1 MKYIYGPVPSWRLG
15 RSLGIDLISGENI
28 CTFDCIYCQL
38 GKTVRHIIKREIFVP
53 TSAIVKELES
63 LPELEVDYITLSGT
77 GEPTL
82 AINLG
87 EIISEIKKRFKN
99 RVAVLT
105 NSSLMHDHQVRKELS
120 RADLVVAKLDAPN
133 EEVFRVVNQPTN
145 GITLHMVIEGI
156 RKFNEEYPL
165 KLALQIMFV
174 PQNKKYAADLAAL
187 AKEIKPVEV
196 EINTPLR
203 PCPPAGEAGPVK
215 PLPPE
220 ELTKIKELFKP
231 LKVYSVYDVKRPE
244 TRPMDEKETEK
255 RRPEI

>member
-1 MKYIYGPVPSWRLG
+1 PSWRLG
-15 RSLGIDLISGENI
+15 RSLGVDLISGEKT

-53 TSAIVKELES
+53 TSEIVKELES
-63 LPELEVDYITLSGT
+63 LPDMQIDYITLSGT

-82 AINLG
+82 AADLG
-87 EIISEIKKRFKN
+87 ETILEIKKRFKN

-105 NSSLMHDHQVRKELS
+105 NSSLMHDAQVRRELS

-133 EEVFRVVNQPTN
+133 EEIFRIVNQPTN
-145 GITLHMVIEGI
+145 GITLHMVVEGI

-174 PQNKKYAADLAAL
+174 PQNKEYAADLAAL

-196 EINTPLR
+196 EVNTPLR
-203 PCPPAGEAGPVK
+203 PCPVK

-220 ELTKIKELFKP
+220 ELSKIKELFKP
-231 LKVYSVYDVKRPE
+231 LKVYSVYDVERPE
-244 TRPMDEKETEK
+244 AKPMDLKETLK
-255 RRPEI
+255 RRPKI

>member
-15 RSLGIDLISGENI
+15 RSLGVDLISGEKS

-53 TSAIVKELES
+53 TAEIIKELES
-63 LPELEVDYITLSGT
+63 LPELEIDYITLSGT

-82 AINLG
+82 AANLG
-87 EIISEIKKRFKN
+87 EVILEIKKRFKN

-105 NSSLMHDHQVRKELS
+105 NSSLMHDPWVRKELS

-133 EEVFRVVNQPTN
+133 EEVFRIVNQPTN
-145 GITLHMVIEGI
+145 GITLHMVVEGI
-156 RKFNEEYPL
+156 KKFNEEYPL

-174 PQNKKYAADLAAL
+174 PQNKDCAADLAAL

-196 EINTPLR
+196 EVNTPLR
-203 PCPPAGEAGPVK
+203 PCPVK

-220 ELTKIKELFKP
+220 ELSKIKELFKP
-231 LKVYSVYDVKRPE
+231 LKVYSVYDVERPE
-244 TRPMDEKETEK
+244 TKPMDERETKK
-255 RRPEI
+255 RRPVI

>member
-15 RSLGIDLISGENI
+15 RSLGVDLISGEKT

-38 GKTVRHIIKREIFVP
+38 GKTVRHIIKRGIFVP
-53 TSAIVKELES
+53 TSEIVKELES
-63 LPELEVDYITLSGT
+63 LPEMEFDYITLSGT

-82 AINLG
+82 ATNLG
-87 EIISEIKKRFKN
+87 EVILEIKKRFKN

-105 NSSLMHDHQVRKELS
+105 NSSFMYDPRVRKELS
-120 RADLVVAKLDAPN
+120 QADLVIAKLDAPN
-133 EEVFRVVNQPTN
+133 EEIFKIINRPTN
-145 GITLHMVIEGI
+145 GITLHMVVEGI

-174 PQNKKYAADLAAL
+174 PQNKDCAADLAAL

-203 PCPPAGEAGPVK
+203 PSPVK
-215 PLPPE
+215 PLSPE
-220 ELTKIKELFKP
+220 ELTEIKELFKP
-231 LKVYSVYDVKRPE
+231 LKVYSVYDVERPE
-244 TRPMDEKETEK
+244 TKPMDEIETRK
-255 RRPEI
+255 RRPEWGG